1 MRTLIVC
8 FIIVLCVLFSV
19 HCKVNP
25 TLKNTVEGGLKPV
38 AGFTKEETEGTEYS
52 CCTGP
57 PVTFADGK
65 FEVLVGAY
73 IDQFNTVDVQA
84 STFVS
89 NGYMWMIWNSCYT
102 LEDGSYYRPDES
114 LVVENIAQT
123 WATTFTAETETPIC
137 GVPGPGFSY
146 RAFGYNLNLGENFAK
161 LFYYYFLQK
170 SNFLRSNEI

>member
-1 MRTLIVC
+1 MQD
-8 FIIVLCVLFSV
+8 SQ
-19 HCKVNP
+19 
-25 TLKNTVEGGLKPV
+25 
-38 AGFTKEETEGTEYS
+38 KEETEGTEYS

-89 NGYMWMIWNSCYT
+89 NGYMWIIWNSCYT

-123 WATTFTAETETPIC
+123 WATTLQLKQKHQYAEC
-137 GVPGPGFSY
+137 QGQAFSY
-146 RAFGYNLNLGENFAK
+146 RAFGYNLNLGENFCK
-161 LFYYYFLQK
+161 IILLLFFT
-170 SNFLRSNEI
+170 EI